1 MKMTPLCHCVVQHT
15 MANCCPSDFPAYSWN
30 ICTYAGPLRTV
41 PAQAQYSIC
50 TLTSS
55 VRFHSFLK
63 TQLFEV
69 FRLPFCIFSF
79 ISSFFLLYSFF
90 YSGNLP
96 SFLASFLLA
105 FLLFS
110 FFSFFLL
117 SSCFR
122 AFSFLSF
129 RSTLFLPFNVFFS
142 LPYHSVPPPQT
153 IPLPPPVPSSCREII
168 TVRGQSYVYR
178 LPKY

>member
-1 MKMTPLCHCVVQHT
+1 MLFSIQWQTAVQATSQHIHRI
-15 MANCCPSDFPAYSWN
+15 YVQ
-30 ICTYAGPLRTV
+30 YADSLRTV

-110 FFSFFLL
+110 FFSFFLYLLAFVL
-117 SSCFR
+117 SLFYPAARLYFCLLLYS
-122 AFSFLSF
+122 SH
-129 RSTLFLPFNVFFS
+129 STSPLLP
-142 LPYHSVPPPQT
+142 T
-153 IPLPPPVPSSCREII
+153 
-168 TVRGQSYVYR
+168 QS
-178 LPKY
+178 PI